1 MTRFFF
7 VVCRK
12 PPTYKSVI
20 QANGST
26 KKKSKEE
33 KPPDLWINHTENLDM
48 KPVQT
53 VDPAPD
59 VTNITASIPRYI
71 VLRSLNCVLNPLFLP
86 LSLVG
91 GGGGGDSIDGSF
103 TEDCDTDF

>member
-1 MTRFFF
+1 
-7 VVCRK
+7 
-12 PPTYKSVI
+12 
-20 QANGST
+20 
-26 KKKSKEE
+26 
-33 KPPDLWINHTENLDM
+33 M
-48 KPVQT
+48 KPVQN

-86 LSLVG
+86 LCLV
-91 GGGGGDSIDGSF
+91 GGGGDSIDGSF

>member
-1 MTRFFF
+1 
-7 VVCRK
+7 
-12 PPTYKSVI
+12 
-20 QANGST
+20 
-26 KKKSKEE
+26 
-33 KPPDLWINHTENLDM
+33 M

-91 GGGGGDSIDGSF
+91 GGGDSIDGSF

>member
-1 MTRFFF
+1 
-7 VVCRK
+7 
-12 PPTYKSVI
+12 
-20 QANGST
+20 
-26 KKKSKEE
+26 
-33 KPPDLWINHTENLDM
+33 M

>member
-1 MTRFFF
+1 
-7 VVCRK
+7 
-12 PPTYKSVI
+12 
-20 QANGST
+20 
-26 KKKSKEE
+26 
-33 KPPDLWINHTENLDM
+33 M

-86 LSLVG
+86 LCLVDGG

>member
-1 MTRFFF
+1 
-7 VVCRK
+7 
-12 PPTYKSVI
+12 
-20 QANGST
+20 
-26 KKKSKEE
+26 
-33 KPPDLWINHTENLDM
+33 M

-71 VLRSLNCVLNPLFLP
+71 VLKSFNCVLNPLFLP
-86 LSLVG
+86 LSLVGGG

>member
-1 MTRFFF
+1 
-7 VVCRK
+7 
-12 PPTYKSVI
+12 
-20 QANGST
+20 
-26 KKKSKEE
+26 
-33 KPPDLWINHTENLDM
+33 M

-91 GGGGGDSIDGSF
+91 GGGGGGGDSIDGSF

>member
-1 MTRFFF
+1 
-7 VVCRK
+7 
-12 PPTYKSVI
+12 
-20 QANGST
+20 
-26 KKKSKEE
+26 
-33 KPPDLWINHTENLDM
+33 M

-59 VTNITASIPRYI
+59 VTNITASIPRYT
-71 VLRSLNCVLNPLFLP
+71 VLRSLNCVLNPLFL
-86 LSLVG
+86 LLCLVG

>member
-1 MTRFFF
+1 
-7 VVCRK
+7 
-12 PPTYKSVI
+12 
-20 QANGST
+20 
-26 KKKSKEE
+26 
-33 KPPDLWINHTENLDM
+33 M

-86 LSLVG
+86 LCLV
-91 GGGGGDSIDGSF
+91 GGGGDSIDGSF
-103 TEDCDTDF
+103 TKDCDTDF